1 MEQQT
6 AQQPDKFEDSRFGRF
21 TASEIS
27 RLLVSAKDGSMFGAG
42 AITYINEKIAEC
54 ITGEGKK
61 SPSTQATEWG
71 GMEHET
77 DAIKWFTLITGIE
90 VEHYGAANYKFFPYG
105 NWGGCSPDGITKG
118 EKRYNVQVKCP
129 FVSANHIE
137 YLLVRGTK
145 EQRQQWLKKNQ
156 KDYYAQCQKE
166 MMCCETEGCY
176 FITYDPRTI
185 EPQFRMAIFELSID
199 EEMRADID
207 TRLEAASIIV
217 ADSLKHLETLSIT
230 K

>member
-1 MEQQT
+1 MEQQQA

-27 RLLVSAKDGSMFGAG
+27 RLLVSAKDGSMFGDDAK
-42 AITYINEKIAEC
+42 TYIDEKIAEC

-61 SPSTQATEWG
+61 SPSTKETEWG
-71 GMEHET
+71 IEHEP

-90 VEHYGAANYKFFPYG
+90 VEHYGVSNYKFFPYG

-118 EKRYNVQVKCP
+118 EKRRNVQVKCP
-129 FVSANHIE
+129 YVSANHVKH
-137 YLLVRGTK
+137 LLVKGTK
-145 EQRQQWLKKNQ
+145 EERQQWLKKTQ
-156 KDYYAQCQKE
+156 KKYYTQCQKE
-166 MMCCETEGCY
+166 MMSCGTDGCY
-176 FITYDPRTI
+176 YITYDPRTI
-185 EPQFRMAIFELSID
+185 EPQHRMAIFELSID